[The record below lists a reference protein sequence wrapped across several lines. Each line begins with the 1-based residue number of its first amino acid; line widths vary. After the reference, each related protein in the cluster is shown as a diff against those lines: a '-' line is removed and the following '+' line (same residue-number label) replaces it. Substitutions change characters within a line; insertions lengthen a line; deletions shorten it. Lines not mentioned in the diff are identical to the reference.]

1 MGAISTL
8 FKIRINAI
16 MMGNIMASVN
26 TASVKKMGLV
36 ALTLVTA
43 SNMMG
48 SGVFMLPTNLAGIG
62 SISLF
67 GWVITIVG
75 VIALALVFA
84 KNSMVTPRDGG
95 IIAYASDA
103 FGPFIGFQTTICYWI
118 SAWVGN
124 VALLVAGVGYLSYFF
139 PILKDPLVSSITAI
153 VILWG
158 FIALASLGARVAG
171 RSQSF
176 TACCMLVVVL
186 GIGFIGWFWFK
197 PALFTEVYNGT
208 KGSDASAI
216 LSAAS
221 LALWGFLGVE
231 SAVVSSGQVEN
242 PESTVPKATVLG
254 LLIAAVCY
262 VTSCSVIM
270 GLVPHSE
277 LVNSAAPFADAARY
291 MFGEF
296 AGEVVSA
303 LSIIACF
310 GSISGWLILQS
321 EAPKAG
327 AKQGLFPKFFAVVNK
342 NDVPMKGLIFT
353 SVLMTVVLLTTASP
367 NLAKQFQVIVLMSVF
382 ASLLPY
388 IYALVALPIIMVAKS
403 LNKGGGFIF
412 YCTLAVIGILYSLFA
427 LFGSGGNAMFWGVL
441 MMMLTIPLYALVA
454 AKRSK
459 RGIKTLYLDS
469 EE

>member
-1 MGAISTL
+1 MVS
-8 FKIRINAI
+8 
-16 MMGNIMASVN
+16 N
-26 TASVKKMGLV
+26 TTGSIKKMGLA

-62 SISLF
+62 SVSLY
-67 GWVITIVG
+67 GWIITIIG

-84 KNSMVTPRDGG
+84 RNSMITPRDGG

-139 PILKDPLVSSITAI
+139 PVLKDPLVSSLSAI
-153 VILWG
+153 VILWA
-158 FIALASLGARVAG
+158 FIVLASAGAKVAG
-171 RSQSF
+171 RAQSF

-186 GIGFIGWFWFK
+186 GTGFIGWFWFK
-197 PALFTEVYNGT
+197 PGLFSEVYNGT
-208 KGSDASAI
+208 NGSDMSAI
-216 LSAAS
+216 FSAAS

-242 PESTVPKATVLG
+242 PESTVPRATVLG

-262 VTSCSVIM
+262 VTSCTVIM

-277 LVNSAAPFADAARY
+277 LINSAAPFADAARY

-321 EAPKAG
+321 EAPRAG
-327 AKQGLFPKFFAVVNK
+327 ARQGLFPAFFAKVNK

-353 SVLMTVVLLTTASP
+353 GVLMTVVLFTTASP
-367 NLAKQFQVIVLMSVF
+367 NLAKQFQVIILMSVF

-388 IYALVALPIIMVAKS
+388 IYALVALPVIMVAKS
-403 LNKGGGFIF
+403 LNKGRVFVT
-412 YCTLAVIGILYSLFA
+412 YCLLSIIGVLYSLFA
-427 LFGSGGNAMFWGVL
+427 LFGSGSNAMFWGVL
-441 MMMLTIPLYALVA
+441 MMMVTIPLYALVA
-454 AKRSK
+454 ASRSK
-459 RGIKTLYLDS
+459 NGVKILYLDDD
-469 EE
+469 

>member
-1 MGAISTL
+1 MDSIS
-8 FKIRINAI
+8 
-16 MMGNIMASVN
+16 AS
-26 TASVKKMGLV
+26 SVKKMGLI

-48 SGVFMLPTNLAGIG
+48 SGIFMLPTNLAEIG
-62 SISLF
+62 SISLY
-67 GWVITIVG
+67 GWIITIVG
-75 VIALALVFA
+75 VISLALVFA
-84 KNSMVTPRDGG
+84 KNSMITPREGG

-139 PILKDPLVSSITAI
+139 PMLKDPLVSSITAI

-158 FIALASLGARVAG
+158 FIAFASLGANVAG

-186 GIGFIGWFWFK
+186 GVGFLGWFWFK
-197 PALFTEVYNGT
+197 PSLFTEVYNGT
-208 KGSDASAI
+208 KGSDTSAI
-216 LSAAS
+216 ISAAS

-231 SAVVSSGQVEN
+231 SAVVSTGQVEN

-254 LLIAAVCY
+254 LLIAAICY

-270 GLVPHSE
+270 GLVPHNE

-291 MFGEF
+291 MFGDY
-296 AGEVVSA
+296 AGRAVSV

-327 AKQGLFPKFFAVVNK
+327 ARQGLFPKFFAAVNK
-342 NDVPMKGLIFT
+342 NDVPMKGLLFT
-353 SVLMTVVLLTTASP
+353 GILMTLVLLTTASP

-388 IYALVALPIIMVAKS
+388 IYALVSLPIIMIAKS
-403 LNKGGGFIF
+403 INQGLGFIT
-412 YCTLAVIGILYSLFA
+412 YCILTVIGILFSLFA
-427 LFGSGGNAMFWGVL
+427 LFGAGSNAMFWGVL
-441 MMMLTIPLYALVA
+441 MMMFTIPLYALVA
-454 AKRSK
+454 AQRSK
-459 RGIKTLYLDS
+459 KGKRTLYLDD
-469 EE
+469 EQ

>member
-1 MGAISTL
+1 MS
-8 FKIRINAI
+8 
-16 MMGNIMASVN
+16 SVSA
-26 TASVKKMGLV
+26 ASVKKMGLV
-36 ALTLVTA
+36 SLTLVTA

-62 SISLF
+62 SISLY
-67 GWVITIVG
+67 GWVITIIG
-75 VIALALVFA
+75 VVALALVFA
-84 KNSMVTPRDGG
+84 KNSLVTPRNGG
-95 IIAYASDA
+95 IIAYANDA

-139 PILKDPLVSSITAI
+139 PLLHNPLASSITAI

-158 FIALASLGARVAG
+158 FIALASLGANVAG

-176 TACCMLVVVL
+176 TAGCMLVVVL

-197 PALFTEVYNGT
+197 PALFSEVYNSTG
-208 KGSDASAI
+208 GSDVSAI
-216 LSAAS
+216 FSAAS

-231 SAVVSSGQVEN
+231 SAVVSTGQVEK

-262 VTSCSVIM
+262 VSSCTVIM
-270 GLVPHSE
+270 GLVPHQA
-277 LVNSAAPFADAARY
+277 LVGSAAPFADAARY
-291 MFGEF
+291 MFGAM
-296 AGEVVSA
+296 AGEIVSA

-321 EAPKAG
+321 EAPRAG
-327 AKQGLFPKFFAVVNK
+327 ASEGLFPRFFAEVNK
-342 NDVPMKGLIFT
+342 NDVPVKGLIFT
-353 SVLMTVVLLTTASP
+353 GVLMTAVLLTTVSP

-388 IYALVALPIIMVAKS
+388 IYALVALPIIMVAKR

-412 YCTLAVIGILYSLFA
+412 YLLMSAIGILYSLFA
-427 LFGSGGNAMFWGVL
+427 LFGSGTNAMFWGVL
-441 MMMLTIPLYALVA
+441 MMMLTIPLYAFVA
-454 AKRSK
+454 AARAK
-459 RGIKTLYLDS
+459 RGAKTLYLDDPQ
-469 EE
+469 

>member
-1 MGAISTL
+1 
-8 FKIRINAI
+8 
-16 MMGNIMASVN
+16 MASIH
-26 TASVKKMGLV
+26 TGSIKKMGLA

-62 SISLF
+62 SVSLY
-67 GWVITIVG
+67 GWLITIVG

-84 KNSMVTPRDGG
+84 KNSMITPRDGG

-139 PILKDPLVSSITAI
+139 PALKNPLVSSITAI
-153 VILWG
+153 VILWA
-158 FIALASLGARVAG
+158 FIALASAGAKTAG

-186 GIGFIGWFWFK
+186 GTGIAGWFWFK
-197 PALFTEVYNGT
+197 PTLFSEVYNGT
-208 KGSDASAI
+208 EESDLSAVF
-216 LSAAS
+216 SAAS

-242 PESTVPKATVLG
+242 PESTVPRATVLG

-262 VTSCSVIM
+262 VTSCTVIM
-270 GLVPHSE
+270 GLVPHRE
-277 LVNSAAPFADAARY
+277 LVISAAPFADAARY

-321 EAPKAG
+321 EAPRAG
-327 AKQGLFPKFFAVVNK
+327 ARQGLFPAFFAQVNK

-353 SVLMTVVLLTTASP
+353 GVLMTMVLLTTASP
-367 NLAKQFQVIVLMSVF
+367 DLAKQFQIIILMSVF

-388 IYALVALPIIMVAKS
+388 LYALVALPVIMVAKS
-403 LNKGGGFIF
+403 LNKGRQFIT
-412 YCTLAVIGILYSLFA
+412 YCTLSVMGIIYSLFA
-427 LFGSGGNAMFWGVL
+427 LFGAGSNAMFWGVL

-454 AKRSK
+454 ASRCKKGDS
-459 RGIKTLYLDS
+459 ILYLEDN
-469 EE
+469 